1 MNAYIV
7 EAQALRQNVR
17 AMKNASSAVL
27 WAVVKGNGYGLG
39 VDALTRLLLEED
51 VSHFAVTEAAEAEV
65 IHQLSA
71 QAEILMLR
79 PSCDL
84 STLEQLLCLNA
95 ICTISSL
102 DDAAVLSAIAQSR
115 DRTARVHL
123 KIDTGMGRYGFR
135 CDELAKLAQ
144 VYQLPN
150 IQVCGTYT
158 HFHSTFCNNTE
169 TKKQFERFQTVLE
182 ALRKAGLD
190 PGMCHCCN
198 SSAALRFP
206 QMHLDAIRVGSA
218 ILGRV
223 VGGSG
228 LLHRTGWAEASV
240 DELHQLAKGESTGYG
255 AGWRAK
261 RDTTLAILPIGY
273 FHGFGVEYG
282 RDLFRLRDSIRSALS
297 LLLGSLRGKCYTV
310 TIKGKTYPVRGHI
323 GMLHTAV
330 DVTGSDVRQGDIARL
345 EINPLM
351 QKGLPVEYR

>member
-123 KIDTGMGRYGFR
+123 KIDTAWADMASDATNWQSWRRFIS
-135 CDELAKLAQ
+135 CQ
-144 VYQLPN
+144 
-150 IQVCGTYT
+150 
-158 HFHSTFCNNTE
+158 TF
-169 TKKQFERFQTVLE
+169 
-182 ALRKAGLD
+182 
-190 PGMCHCCN
+190 
-198 SSAALRFP
+198 
-206 QMHLDAIRVGSA
+206 
-218 ILGRV
+218 
-223 VGGSG
+223 
-228 LLHRTGWAEASV
+228 
-240 DELHQLAKGESTGYG
+240 
-255 AGWRAK
+255 
-261 RDTTLAILPIGY
+261 
-273 FHGFGVEYG
+273 
-282 RDLFRLRDSIRSALS
+282 RSAEHIPIFTAHFAIIPRLKSSLS
-297 LLLGSLRGKCYTV
+297 VFKPCWKPSGKQGSTLVCA
-310 TIKGKTYPVRGHI
+310 
-323 GMLHTAV
+323 TAA
-330 DVTGSDVRQGDIARL
+330 TAARL
-345 EINPLM
+345 
-351 QKGLPVEYR
+351 